1 MQVFLEY
8 LSLFFIS
15 AVEGL
20 TEFLPVSS
28 TAHIL
33 VLAKIFKITLGME
46 YIVGVQ
52 LGAILA
58 VFVLYQERMR
68 IMFVELFTLKPKLI
82 NTIIIITLP
91 SVFCGVI
98 LHKFDIFNLISWKV
112 ISINL
117 IFGGVL
123 MLIFRKYSGKEQ
135 DIMEI
140 SKISALKI
148 GVFQVLA
155 FIPGMSR
162 SATVVF
168 GGLFTGLSRKCAIE
182 VSFLSGL
189 PIIFAASVLEFFT
202 SYSKGSVMQSLPV
215 LLFSMCV
222 SFVFAC
228 IGIQGLKLIANFR
241 KDFEIFGVYRIIMGV
256 VLLFIM

>member
-1 MQVFLEY
+1 MFLEY

-33 VLAKIFKITLGME
+33 VLAKVFKTKLGME

-52 LGAILA
+52 LGAVCA
-58 VFVLYQERMR
+58 VFVLYKERMKVL
-68 IMFVELFTLKPKLI
+68 FVEVFTFKPKLL
-82 NTIIIITLP
+82 NTIIIITVP
-91 SVFCGVI
+91 SILCGVI
-98 LHKFDIFNLISWKV
+98 FHKFNILNLISWKV
-112 ISINL
+112 IPINL

-140 SKISALKI
+140 SRISALKI
-148 GVFQVLA
+148 GLFQVLA
-155 FIPGMSR
+155 FMPGMSR
-162 SATVVF
+162 SASVIF

-182 VSFLSGL
+182 ISFLSGL

-202 SYSKGSVMQSLPV
+202 SYSKDSAVQSLPV

-222 SFVFAC
+222 AFVFAC
-228 IGIQGLKLIANFR
+228 VGIQGLRFIANFK

-256 VLLFIM
+256 VLFFIM

>member
-15 AVEGL
+15 AIEGL

-33 VLAKIFKITLGME
+33 VFAKMFKVALGME

-52 LGAILA
+52 LGAMLA
-58 VFVLYQERMR
+58 VFVLYKERMK
-68 IMFVELFTLKPKLI
+68 IIFIEVFTLKPKLV
-82 NTIIIITLP
+82 NTIIIITIP
-91 SVFCGVI
+91 SIFCGI
-98 LHKFDIFNLISWKV
+98 IFHKFDIFNIISWKV

-123 MLIFRKYSGKEQ
+123 MLIFRQYSGKEQ

-148 GVFQVLA
+148 GFFQTLA

-162 SATVVF
+162 SASVIF

-182 VSFLSGL
+182 ISFLSGL
-189 PIIFAASVLEFFT
+189 PIIFAASVLEFFA
-202 SYSKGSVMQSLPV
+202 SYSKGSAMQSFTV
-215 LLFSMCV
+215 LFFSMCV

-228 IGIQGLKLIANFR
+228 IGIQGLKFIADFK
-241 KDFEIFGVYRIIMGV
+241 KDFEIFGIYRIIMGV
-256 VLLFIM
+256 VLFFIM